1 MSFQQ
6 GLSGLNASA
15 KNLAVIGNNIANAN
29 TFGAKAARAEF
40 ADVYANAVAGG
51 SNGIGIGVTLA
62 GVAQQFTQ
70 GNISTTEN
78 PLDLAINGSGFF
90 QMRDGRGATV
100 YSRDGAFKVDRNGF
114 VTNNQDQRLMG
125 YPADGTGN
133 IIAGSAAPL
142 QMPTAGI
149 TPAITTRIDMELN
162 LDARL
167 KVTLPTA
174 GPPIDFA
181 DPTTYNN
188 ATSITVYDAKG
199 QDVQLTYYFQKAATD
214 QWNVYVSANGVP
226 IATASGNPVS
236 SATLNFPTNGGSPTI
251 PWAASRSTSRR

>member
-1 MSFQQ
+1 MGFQQ
-6 GLSGLNASA
+6 GLSGLHASS
-15 KNLAVIGNNIANAN
+15 KSLEVIGNNIANAN
-29 TFGAKAARAEF
+29 TFGAKVSRAEF
-40 ADVYANAVAGG
+40 ADVYANVAGG
-51 SNGIGIGVTLA
+51 SSNAIGIGTTVA
-62 GVAQQFTQ
+62 AVAQQFTQ

-226 IATASGNPVS
+226 IATASGNPAS

-251 PWAASRSTSRR
+251 PVGGIQIDIRR